1 MERSE
6 PEMEARMSR
15 KNKKRKGRP
24 GGGPSAPDPDAV
36 LSSLEA
42 LRPSL
47 EAGEGRAWGEA
58 HKLLLKTSIE
68 AARLAPMVIGRDLEL
83 FDHLLLELRGEA
95 VEPAAVEPA
104 EASTEALPEIPAETL
119 KKAMKAFRRRVKLMK
134 LDMESKLGVG
144 PMSGGRAADFDSI
157 MPPQEFPPEVWAT
170 LAAEGRLVA
179 TGRGFYKLPE
189 S

>member
-1 MERSE
+1 MTSKATRERSGAPTLADVFQVKLDDKFQE
-6 PEMEARMSR
+6 RVEGPQ
-15 KNKKRKGRP
+15 KYKKRE
-24 GGGPSAPDPDAV
+24 D
-36 LSSLEA
+36 
-42 LRPSL
+42 
-47 EAGEGRAWGEA
+47 
-58 HKLLLKTSIE
+58 
-68 AARLAPMVIGRDLEL
+68 
-83 FDHLLLELRGEA
+83 
-95 VEPAAVEPA
+95 
-104 EASTEALPEIPAETL
+104 